1 MEAIYCYYYLLIEVV
16 YGRRDSE
23 RSRIKLCNGGQD
35 PCGFTGDFNVYFNF
49 KGGVG
54 PFEAPFPLAAS

>member
-1 MEAIYCYYYLLIEVV
+1 MEAIYCYYYLLLEVV

-35 PCGFTGDFNVYFNF
+35 PPGSTGDFDAHFNSE
-49 KGGVG
+49 GGVG
-54 PFEAPFPLAAS
+54 PFEALLPRSAW